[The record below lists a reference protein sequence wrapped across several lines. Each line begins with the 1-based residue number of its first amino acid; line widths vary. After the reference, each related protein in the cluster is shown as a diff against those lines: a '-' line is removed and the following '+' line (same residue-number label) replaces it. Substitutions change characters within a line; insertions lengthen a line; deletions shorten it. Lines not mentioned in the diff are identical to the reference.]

1 MDYKKKSRD
10 SFNKQAWT
18 YDEDFNSEH
27 ARKIYN
33 HIIKAT
39 GNLDGKKILDVGC
52 GTGNVLKMLHDKYR
66 EAQLYGIDISEK
78 MLEKAKVK
86 LQDNADLILGDSEN
100 LPYSNSSFDVIICND
115 SFHHYPNPEGVLREF
130 NRVLKDGGIFILG
143 DCWQP
148 LITRNIMNFLLKLNL
163 MNCGDVKMYSE
174 KEICSMLSSN
184 KFRHIDFKLVND
196 RTYLVKSV
204 K

>member
-1 MDYKKKSRD
+1 MDYKKKSRE
-10 SFNKQAWT
+10 SFNKQAST

-33 HIIKAT
+33 HIIKTT

-52 GTGNVLKMLHDKYR
+52 GTGNVLKMIHDKYR

-78 MLEKAKVK
+78 MLEKAKAK
-86 LQDNADLILGDSEN
+86 LQNNADLTLGDSEN
-100 LPYSNSSFDVIICND
+100 LPYYNSTFDVIICND

-130 NRVLKDGGIFILG
+130 NRVLRDGGIFILG

-148 LITRNIMNFLLKLNL
+148 AITRNIMNVLLRLNL

-174 KEICSMLSSN
+174 KEI
-184 KFRHIDFKLVND
+184 
-196 RTYLVKSV
+196 
-204 K
+204 